1 MRGVERDSIA
11 VKSLVITACRWNRY
25 GNSSPRIIG
34 ASTRCWSAAANAAR
48 PRSSPPTISSGAGIL
63 KHIGIEEKILLT
75 AAARLRGAPLEQ
87 AARLRLDHGAIVSL
101 LMPIPTPSII
111 RAIRTVLAAHNPIEE
126 GDGGV
131 YDICEKLAASEHD
144 ELLGENSRRAR
155 SPDPSECDHAANP
168 RRGAPRARS
177 SRLRSGVARR
187 LASRSKVLARSDSL
201 CG

>member
-1 MRGVERDSIA
+1 MESIRQFLTDDHGRLDALLER
-11 VKSLVITACRWNRY
+11 TGECRT
-25 GNSSPRIIG
+25 PEEL
-34 ASTRCWSAAANAAR
+34 AAYDQFR
-48 PRSSPPTISSGAGIL
+48 RGIL

-111 RAIRTVLAAHNPIEE
+111 RAIRTVLIAHNPIEE

-144 ELLGENSRRAR
+144 ELLGKIHDAPEVPTHPNATSPRIIDAAKHALTRAGY
-155 SPDPSECDHAANP
+155 DPALLD
-168 RRGAPRARS
+168 
-177 SRLRSGVARR
+177 
-187 LASRSKVLARSDSL
+187 D
-201 CG
+201 

>member
-1 MRGVERDSIA
+1 MESIRQFLTADHRRLDALLER
-11 VKSLVITACRWNRY
+11 TGECR
-25 GNSSPRIIG
+25 SPEEL
-34 ASTRCWSAAANAAR
+34 AAYDGFR
-48 PRSSPPTISSGAGIL
+48 RGIL

-75 AAARLRGAPLEQ
+75 AAARLRGTPLEQ

-101 LMPIPTPSII
+101 LMPIPTPAII

-131 YDICEKLAASEHD
+131 YDICEKLATSEHA

-155 SPDPSECDHAANP
+155 SPDPSECHHAANP
-168 RRGAPRARS
+168 RRRAPRSRARGI
-177 SRLRSGVARR
+177 RFGLDRRVA
-187 LASRSKVLARSDSL
+187 SDSKVLARSDIL